1 MVREAVE
8 LATHLVLH
16 PPGAASRS
24 AKGVAMQIKKNTR
37 ENRYGMPEQR
47 YNESVIPVGL
57 EEEPQADTSTM
68 EYSTMPDEATQQ
80 PEPMTITRNREGN
93 AYAPAA
99 VNESVIDGNSTFEG
113 KFETDQD
120 LRILGS
126 IGGEVICRGRL
137 TIEKDAVARA
147 KLQARDAT
155 IRGRIDGDMICSG
168 RLDLASTAVIH
179 GTIKAGML
187 TVEEGATVQGSVEVG
202 NSPAITQNRT
212 TTTARKGDNG
222 NAANAAAEEETP
234 LPSLSSARAS
244 RRDTPSFALVS
255 SDDRLAP

>member
-1 MVREAVE
+1 
-8 LATHLVLH
+8 
-16 PPGAASRS
+16 
-24 AKGVAMQIKKNTR
+24 MQIKKNTR
-37 ENRYGMPEQR
+37 EPRFGAPEPR

-57 EEEPQADTSTM
+57 EHEEEVAPKPM
-68 EYSTMPDEATQQ
+68 EYSTMSDEVTQPQ
-80 PEPMTITRNREGN
+80 EPMTITRNRDA
-93 AYAPAA
+93 AYAPP
-99 VNESVIDGNSTFEG
+99 VTNESVIDGNSTFEG

-168 RLDLASTAVIH
+168 RLDLAATAVIH

-187 TVEEGATVQGSVEVG
+187 TVEEGATVQGAVEVG
-202 NSPAITQNRT
+202 NSPAITQTRGNT
-212 TTTARKGDNG
+212 QRKTESAS
-222 NAANAAAEEETP
+222 NAANSNDEDAP

-255 SDDRLAP
+255 SEDRLAP

>member
-1 MVREAVE
+1 
-8 LATHLVLH
+8 
-16 PPGAASRS
+16 
-24 AKGVAMQIKKNTR
+24 MQIKKNTR
-37 ENRYGMPEQR
+37 EPRFGAPEPRYS
-47 YNESVIPVGL
+47 ESVIPVGL
-57 EEEPQADTSTM
+57 EQEQEVAPSPMD
-68 EYSTMPDEATQQ
+68 YSTMSDEVTQPQ
-80 PEPMTITRNREGN
+80 EPMTITRNRDA
-93 AYAPAA
+93 AYAPP
-99 VNESVIDGNSTFEG
+99 VTNESVIDGNSTFEG

-126 IGGEVICRGRL
+126 IGGEVVCRGRL

-168 RLDLASTAVIH
+168 RLDLAATAVIH

-187 TVEEGATVQGSVEVG
+187 TVEEGATVQGAVEVG
-202 NSPAITQNRT
+202 NSPAITQSRGSSS
-212 TTTARKGDNG
+212 ARKTET
-222 NAANAAAEEETP
+222 ASNAAASNEEDAP

-255 SDDRLAP
+255 SEDRLAP